1 MHRVFGSLIID
12 FSRCSSNLESLLK
25 SISNLKITIQVSS
38 LLKLTL
44 LKRSSIFNLE
54 TYKFVC
60 INKIQRNIRW
70 LEKDSGYDLLKPIES
85 LP

>member
-38 LLKLTL
+38 LVKLTL

-70 LEKDSGYDLLKPIES
+70 LEKDSGYDFLKPIES